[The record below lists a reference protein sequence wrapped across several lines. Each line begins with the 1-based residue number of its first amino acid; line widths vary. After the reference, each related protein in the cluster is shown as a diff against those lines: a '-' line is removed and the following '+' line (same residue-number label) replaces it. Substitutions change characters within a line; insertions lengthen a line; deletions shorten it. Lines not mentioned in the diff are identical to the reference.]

1 MAARL
6 VFMTGSRAGTAFELE
21 EAEVSIGRK
30 ADRSITFGSEDLL
43 VSGTH
48 ATLLYRDGQ
57 YVLRDDGSRNGT
69 FVNAEKVHERVL
81 EDGDVVQFGAGGPG
95 ARFLQRP
102 AIDSSLT
109 LDPSDMAQAAEM
121 LRRTKPYQTTGSLA
135 TAARALTT
143 TREMV
148 VMAVRR
154 SKRTRRWL
162 IAVAGITV
170 AAISVVV
177 VLQQRAKVHLEQ
189 TLADLSVTL
198 LAERASRSE
207 LEQNLALVQTQADSL
222 RSLIQGEQ
230 RSFAADPRIDSDA
243 IREYS
248 RGVALIVFTYG
259 YVEEGGNK
267 LLRYVVDSEGGVE
280 QSPGGMQS
288 AVPNIVFGGSGPPV
302 QNQGTATGFLID
314 TAGFLLTNKHVA
326 SPWEEDERLEA
337 MRASGLRVEGQF
349 IDIRAFFPP
358 GGDAHPL
365 VVERV
370 SPEADVALVRLLGS
384 RIDAPVLP
392 LAQPGDNVRPGDN
405 LVLIGYPTG
414 VHNLLFRVNRAARG
428 EIFERAGGD
437 ARRLAEE
444 LARRRL
450 IQPLVLTGSISDT
463 TATEVIHTA
472 NTTVGGSGGPLIDLR
487 KRVVGIHY
495 ASVRSPVPGDAFQT
509 QRGVPIRFAWSI
521 LPPRVRR
528 HLADSTG
535 N

>member
-1 MAARL
+1 
-6 VFMTGSRAGTAFELE
+6 
-21 EAEVSIGRK
+21 
-30 ADRSITFGSEDLL
+30 
-43 VSGTH
+43 
-48 ATLLYRDGQ
+48 
-57 YVLRDDGSRNGT
+57 
-69 FVNAEKVHERVL
+69 
-81 EDGDVVQFGAGGPG
+81 
-95 ARFLQRP
+95 
-102 AIDSSLT
+102 
-109 LDPSDMAQAAEM
+109 
-121 LRRTKPYQTTGSLA
+121 
-135 TAARALTT
+135 
-143 TREMV
+143 
-148 VMAVRR
+148 
-154 SKRTRRWL
+154 
-162 IAVAGITV
+162 
-170 AAISVVV
+170 
-177 VLQQRAKVHLEQ
+177 
-189 TLADLSVTL
+189 
-198 LAERASRSE
+198 
-207 LEQNLALVQTQADSL
+207 
-222 RSLIQGEQ
+222 
-230 RSFAADPRIDSDA
+230 
-243 IREYS
+243 
-248 RGVALIVFTYG
+248 VFTYG